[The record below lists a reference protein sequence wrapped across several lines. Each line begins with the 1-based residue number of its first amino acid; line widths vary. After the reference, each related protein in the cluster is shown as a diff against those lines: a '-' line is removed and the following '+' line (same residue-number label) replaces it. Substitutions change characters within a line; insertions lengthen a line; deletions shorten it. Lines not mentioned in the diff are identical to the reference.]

1 MKTCVPFIMIFTCF
15 YLINADQENV
25 NGKNRETNFS
35 AGFQLHEF
43 DDDFGCGINLTSPW
57 FWKDKTSVR
66 FSGDVVFSKMKNWKP
81 YGSSRL
87 GLVGS
92 TGLVHKFCRFYGE
105 GGLQVLALNQE
116 VSADKVKLGGYGH
129 FGFEFF
135 IKPEINSDSYFIE
148 LGSSGIAAKAEKL
161 EGKPMYFNGF
171 CIGVGT
177 RHYF

>member
-1 MKTCVPFIMIFTCF
+1 MKTNITFIMIFTCF
-15 YLINADQENV
+15 CLISAGQKKVTEQ
-25 NGKNRETNFS
+25 NREAHFS
-35 AGFQLHEF
+35 TGFQLHKF

-66 FSGDVVFSKMKNWKP
+66 FNGDVVFSKMKNWKP
-81 YGSSRL
+81 YGSTRL

-92 TGLVHKFCRFYGE
+92 TGIVREFCRFYGE
-105 GGLQVLALNQE
+105 GGLQVLTLNPDI
-116 VSADKVKLGGYGH
+116 SADKVKLGGYGH

-135 IKPEINSDSYFIE
+135 LKETNSDSYFIE
-148 LGSSGIAAKAEKL
+148 LGSSGIVAKAQKL

>member
-1 MKTCVPFIMIFTCF
+1 MKNHTTCIMIISCF
-15 YLINADQENV
+15 YLINADQIYATE
-25 NGKNRETNFS
+25 KNRETNFS
-35 AGFQLHEF
+35 TGFQLHKF

-81 YGSSRL
+81 YGSTRL

-92 TGLVHKFCRFYGE
+92 TGIVREFCRFYGE
-105 GGLQVLALNQE
+105 GGLQVLALNQDI
-116 VSADKVKLGGYGH
+116 SIDNVKLGGYGH

-135 IKPEINSDSYFIE
+135 LKETNSDSYFIE

-171 CIGVGT
+171 SIGVGT